1 MIDGR
6 AASGYNRGMLPSD
19 PNMLLSAL
27 NMKLRD
33 GNSTLEDLCADED
46 ASLEEVIEKLSSIG
60 YIYNEE
66 RRTFTVV

>member
-1 MIDGR
+1 
-6 AASGYNRGMLPSD
+6 
-19 PNMLLSAL
+19 MLLSAL

-46 ASLEEVIEKLSSIG
+46 ASLEEVIEKLLSIG

>member
-1 MIDGR
+1 
-6 AASGYNRGMLPSD
+6 
-19 PNMLLSAL
+19 MLLSAL